1 MVATKSFQH
10 LELVIFLES
19 CKTSKCEAL
28 AGCMIFFLFFNLA
41 NSNIKQVVDV
51 TFWRSRRI
59 CVWRLKL
66 VLQTSRA
73 CDILQ
78 MCDTSKREAL
88 TSCMIFLIFTCHN
101 IKQVR
106 ACHFLEKLFPHVNIS
121 LAMFPFFI
129 HSHFMI
135 TFFFILVLVVWVCAV
150 SDVLLLCQKCSEL
163 TLSSTCC
170 HISFFLYVAMS

>member
-1 MVATKSFQH
+1 M
-10 LELVIFLES
+10 
-19 CKTSKCEAL
+19 
-28 AGCMIFFLFFNLA
+28 
-41 NSNIKQVVDV
+41 DV

-78 MCDTSKREAL
+78 MCDTSKGEAL

-170 HISFFLYVAMS
+170 HISFFFICGHVMITFFLCLCLSSWLVQYMMCYCCF